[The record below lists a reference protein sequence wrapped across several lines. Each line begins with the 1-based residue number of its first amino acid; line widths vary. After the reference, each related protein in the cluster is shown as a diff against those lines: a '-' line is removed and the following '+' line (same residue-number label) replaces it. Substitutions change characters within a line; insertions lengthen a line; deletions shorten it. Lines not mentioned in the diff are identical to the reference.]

1 VSDTPLLRPE
11 FGPTLPD
18 LLNRRLSIS
27 RKVIT
32 IVAVLVLVLIVV
44 GIKVGLSIG
53 RATVKVDGDPSF
65 SLVYKTHQLHRAPLR
80 PGELARVQGRTKHV
94 FVAVTARRVALPAFR
109 GDVVGGQLPVYA
121 TQYTDRL
128 QAQLPQFS
136 VSDEGK
142 ARIGTAQGYEIGYQS
157 GPRNHRTY
165 WREIFLISDP
175 EKGTAQNSVVL
186 RLRQTFSG
194 RTNARDRALV
204 QAGKQ
209 VYQSFRFGTSRPFF
223 AAG

>member
-1 VSDTPLLRPE
+1 MSDTPLLRPE

-18 LLNRRLSIS
+18 LLSRRLSVS
-27 RKVIT
+27 RRVIT
-32 IVAVLVLVLIVV
+32 VTAVLVLVLIVV

-53 RATVKVDGDPSF
+53 RATIKVSGNPSF
-65 SLVYKTHQLHRAPLR
+65 SLVYKTHRLHRAAPR
-80 PGELARVQGRTKHV
+80 AGELARVQGRTKHV
-94 FVAVTARRVALPAFR
+94 FVALTARRVALPAFH

-128 QAQLPQFS
+128 STQLPRFT

-157 GPRNHRTY
+157 GPKGHRTY
-165 WREIFLISDP
+165 WREIFLVPNP
-175 EKGTAQNSVVL
+175 EKGAGQSSVVL
-186 RLRQTFSG
+186 RLRQTFNG

-209 VYQSFRFGTSRPFF
+209 AYQSFRFGTSRPFF
-223 AAG
+223 SAG